1 MNSVVITCLLVS
13 VILAVLL
20 RACHMKSHWSLLKR
34 IIITLFV
41 LVGLICLA
49 GVWAVFIGYSNPANR
64 KTIGEI
70 PPPRGFERIEVAPN
84 SFGAYIRSFP
94 LQRRGSMMKHYDGSL
109 AYGQYFGYAVLDLPL
124 ISENEQ
130 CCDAVQRMRSEYLF
144 AQKRY
149 SEIHFQSFQ
158 NGTVRYNGGGDHKE
172 LHKYL
177 RRVYGMSNTSTLRH
191 EMKKKRLADI
201 APGDVLVY
209 EAGARHS
216 VGHAVLVTDV
226 AINPKTGEKAIM
238 VAQSSMPAL
247 TMHIV
252 RNVTSIRPTPWT
264 IIKDDDSDVLLS
276 FVRFHPEDLRTW
288 N

>member
-1 MNSVVITCLLVS
+1 
-13 VILAVLL
+13 
-20 RACHMKSHWSLLKR
+20 MKVKK

-41 LVGLICLA
+41 LVGLIFLA
-49 GVWAVFIGYSNPANR
+49 GVWAIFVGFSNPANR

-70 PPPRGFERIEVAPN
+70 APPRGFERMEVAPE
-84 SFGAYIRSFP
+84 SFGAFIRSFP
-94 LQRRGSMMKHYDGSL
+94 LQRRGSMMKHYDGSR
-109 AYGQYFGYAVLDLPL
+109 AFGQFFGYAVLDLPL

-144 AQKRY
+144 SQKRY

-158 NGTVRYNGGGDHKE
+158 NGTVRYNGGGDYKE

-177 RRVYGMSNTSTLRH
+177 RRVYGMSNTSTLRN

-209 EAGARHS
+209 GADARHS

-226 AINPKTGEKAIM
+226 AINPRTGEKAIM

-247 TMHIV
+247 TMHVV
-252 RNVTSIRPTPWT
+252 RNVTSLRPTPWT
-264 IIKDDDSDVLLS
+264 IIKDEDADISIS
-276 FVRFHPEDLRTW
+276 FVRFRPGDLRTW